1 MSKIQDKSTYFQDI
15 PIYAQRHTS
24 EDDPMNSL
32 LELIQRVGPE
42 KVHQLIQMSENASSA
57 GSDWDQ
63 NFF

>member
-1 MSKIQDKSTYFQDI
+1 V
-15 PIYAQRHTS
+15 QRHTS